1 VTARDEAIAATG
13 LILLNRW
20 TNDGK
25 FTWPPEMAVN
35 STEDAAAVIDA
46 IPGDVLVR
54 LAIEQGALQPTEIS
68 ISWAGTGPE
77 VGRLTIDGIPTTK
90 DTLLMYQIPE
100 EKP

>member
-1 VTARDEAIAATG
+1 VTARDEAI
-13 LILLNRW
+13 
-20 TNDGK
+20 
-25 FTWPPEMAVN
+25 
-35 STEDAAAVIDA
+35 DALCEYVPMNVA
-46 IPGDVLVR
+46 IAIIEEVFSDSVLVR
-54 LAIEQGALQPTEIS
+54 LAIDRGALQPTKIS